1 MNSFKAEEI
10 SLASFGHLIA
20 YAKLFSSFFR
30 HIIFSHMSHLGNFA
44 VFMTLLG
51 MLSISQAV
59 WIAMAE
65 LGIYFWGAMYK
76 IFYCVYEI

>member
-51 MLSISQAV
+51 MLSISQAM
-59 WIAMAE
+59 WIE
-65 LGIYFWGAMYK
+65 DVSPHLNTVIQTNL
-76 IFYCVYEI
+76 IFVF

>member
-1 MNSFKAEEI
+1 
-10 SLASFGHLIA
+10 
-20 YAKLFSSFFR
+20 
-30 HIIFSHMSHLGNFA
+30 MSHLGNFA